1 MLRDCAFASFCHA
14 AEGGRF
20 PDLTNRQDLWRL
32 LITITA
38 QKAVDQARRQ
48 CRAKRG
54 GGHVLGESAI
64 HHGDTTST
72 EETFAQIIGDTPS
85 PSFAVM
91 VSEQCARLL
100 GCLNADLRP
109 VALAKMEDNT
119 SQEIA
124 AKLGCSVST
133 VERRLRLIRKIWQQE
148 IDRSE
153 PA

>member
-1 MLRDCAFASFCHA
+1 MLRLSAFASFCHA

-100 GCLNADLRP
+100 GCLNADLPLSPWPKWKTIR
-109 VALAKMEDNT
+109 AKKSRQNW
-119 SQEIA
+119 
-124 AKLGCSVST
+124 GV
-133 VERRLRLIRKIWQQE
+133 
-148 IDRSE
+148 
-153 PA
+153 P